1 MDKKNGENEYK
12 AFIVIVLRWIKNMN
26 KKSAFIVVQKS
37 RKNTG
42 RLEVY
47 SGINAGVVASNF
59 AKRDG

>member
-1 MDKKNGENEYK
+1 
-12 AFIVIVLRWIKNMN
+12 MN